1 MKLTNVQK
9 QMVAMLDRLAKLPHY
24 RAEPW
29 VLTKHEIALVGR
41 WSVSMHEGGSDT
53 IPEYEHMLDA
63 LTHAMSHGYCHIT
76 PAHENE
82 GLAWLWSQHKRG
94 WLGLWELRIM
104 KQFDHFCFAG
114 VAVKQLGLPWY
125 ATPIY
130 SVHGPAGSFSYE
142 AWAWQS
148 GCKPRVV
155 EPRWLSGVAA

>member
-63 LTHAMSHGYCHIT
+63 LTHALGYGYCRIST
-76 PAHENE
+76 EHENE
-82 GLAWLWSQHKRG
+82 GLAWLWSQYKRH
-94 WLGLWELRIM
+94 WLGSREIRSM
-104 KQFDHFCFAG
+104 KQFDYFTFEG
-114 VAVKQLGLPWY
+114 VAVQRLGLRWH
-125 ATPIY
+125 AAPIY
-130 SVHGPAGSFSYE
+130 FLHGSAGSFSYE

-148 GCKPRVV
+148 GVKPRVV
-155 EPRWLSGVAA
+155 GVAA